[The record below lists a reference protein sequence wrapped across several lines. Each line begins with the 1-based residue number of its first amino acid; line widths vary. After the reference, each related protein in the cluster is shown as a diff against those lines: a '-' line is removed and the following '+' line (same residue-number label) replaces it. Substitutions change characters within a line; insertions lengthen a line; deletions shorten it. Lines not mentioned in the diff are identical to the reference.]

1 MLFKPQV
8 ITIKITLQRFTI
20 SSFGFNYKR
29 SSSLFLECHVILI
42 PEWLEQNK
50 MHTIINQMNTLTQ
63 FFFLM
68 GTTVIRTMSITGWK
82 VTKQTCYLKFT
93 TPIAKHLNQSLRT
106 IVDQI
111 SFNKHL
117 LFCNLPGLSSPDFAG
132 WSWRISGLLVTMP
145 DPRGKKSLEYYI
157 NSGRWCQYS
166 SSKHRLILDS
176 YYQRLH
182 SPSNKVF

>member
-1 MLFKPQV
+1 MQQHKLHVVQ
-8 ITIKITLQRFTI
+8 TTLPSRSLYNDLQ
-20 SSFGFNYKR
+20 SAVR

-50 MHTIINQMNTLTQ
+50 MHTIINQMSTLTQ
-63 FFFLM
+63 KSFN
-68 GTTVIRTMSITGWK
+68 GHNITVIWTMSITGRK
-82 VTKQTCYLKFT
+82 VTKQTCYFTFT
-93 TPIAKHLNQSLRT
+93 TPNAKHLKQSLRA

-145 DPRGKKSLEYYI
+145 DPRGKKSLEY
-157 NSGRWCQYS
+157 
-166 SSKHRLILDS
+166 
-176 YYQRLH
+176 
-182 SPSNKVF
+182 